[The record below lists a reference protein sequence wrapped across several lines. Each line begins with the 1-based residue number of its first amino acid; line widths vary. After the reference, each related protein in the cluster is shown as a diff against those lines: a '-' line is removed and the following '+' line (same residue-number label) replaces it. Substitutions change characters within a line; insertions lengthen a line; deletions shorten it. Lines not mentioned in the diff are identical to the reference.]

1 LHVPHNYSRWSLSP
15 IFFRSIKPPNQSWFQ
30 TQFYAMPFTVTVQTD
45 LISFLWSKWPPNLW
59 SSDLINLEGLDVKSS
74 PAFRL
79 TETRNCCIS
88 VLLSLLSWLWSI
100 VTAMLVVL
108 WLSQK
113 RARRFSSRIHL
124 QLPVLSLYVF
134 NLKVLDVFFLSWIC
148 LYMFCCSTSMK

>member
-59 SSDLINLEGLDVKSS
+59 SSDLINLEGINVKSS

-100 VTAMLVVL
+100 VTGMIVVI
-108 WLSQK
+108 WLSFQSPFTFFVAASPWNK
-113 RARRFSSRIHL
+113 SVL
-124 QLPVLSLYVF
+124 QSVIYAIDIAVMEHTFLPFISFRYR
-134 NLKVLDVFFLSWIC
+134 NS
-148 LYMFCCSTSMK
+148 

>member
-1 LHVPHNYSRWSLSP
+1 MHVPHNYSRWSLSP

-59 SSDLINLEGLDVKSS
+59 SSDLINLEGINVKSS

-100 VTAMLVVL
+100 VTGMIVVI
-108 WLSQK
+108 WLSFQSPFTFFVAASPWNK
-113 RARRFSSRIHL
+113 SVL
-124 QLPVLSLYVF
+124 QSVIYAIDIAVMEHTFLPFISFRYR
-134 NLKVLDVFFLSWIC
+134 NS
-148 LYMFCCSTSMK
+148 

>member
-1 LHVPHNYSRWSLSP
+1 MHVPHNYSRWSLSP

-59 SSDLINLEGLDVKSS
+59 SSDLFNLEGINVKSS

-100 VTAMLVVL
+100 VTGMIVVI
-108 WLSQK
+108 WLSFQSPFTFFVAAPPWNK
-113 RARRFSSRIHL
+113 SVL
-124 QLPVLSLYVF
+124 QSVIYAIDIAVMEQTFRPFISFRYR
-134 NLKVLDVFFLSWIC
+134 NS
-148 LYMFCCSTSMK
+148 

>member
-1 LHVPHNYSRWSLSP
+1 MHVPHNYSRWSLSP
-15 IFFRSIKPPNQSWFQ
+15 IFFRSNKPPNQSWFQ

-100 VTAMLVVL
+100 VTGMIVVI
-108 WLSQK
+108 WLSFQSPFTFFVAASPWNK
-113 RARRFSSRIHL
+113 SVL
-124 QLPVLSLYVF
+124 QSVIYAIDIAVMEHTFLPFISFRYR
-134 NLKVLDVFFLSWIC
+134 NS
-148 LYMFCCSTSMK
+148 